1 MIRFSAR
8 ALTYFWYYKK
18 RHLFKIFQNCPSR
31 EATRAIWKILKTQ
44 VQLILNSTWPHVI
57 TYTKQN
63 RGGAHKPDGTLNG
76 MRALNWIIT
85 VICIFI
91 ILYIIGSIIIVNYY
105 YHHCH
110 HRYYFLYHDH
120 DFIQVLS
127 DSSYPV
133 WAKAAK
139 VSKQP
144 PLICKHVYFVQWAKY
159 KDLYGNE
166 KLPSQAKNLN

>member
-76 MRALNWIIT
+76 MRALNRIIT
-85 VICIFI
+85 VTCIFI
-91 ILYIIGSIIIVNYY
+91 ILYIIRSIIFVNCHYY
-105 YHHCH
+105 H

-120 DFIQVLS
+120 NFIQNMV
-127 DSSYPV
+127 SSPFV
-133 WAKAAK
+133 PTV
-139 VSKQP
+139 VS
-144 PLICKHVYFVQWAKY
+144 
-159 KDLYGNE
+159 
-166 KLPSQAKNLN
+166 

>member
-76 MRALNWIIT
+76 MRALNRIIT
-85 VICIFI
+85 VTCIFI
-91 ILYIIGSIIIVNYY
+91 ILYIIRSIIVVNYHY
-105 YHHCH
+105 YH

-120 DFIQVLS
+120 NFIQNMV
-127 DSSYPV
+127 SSPFV
-133 WAKAAK
+133 PTV
-139 VSKQP
+139 VS
-144 PLICKHVYFVQWAKY
+144 
-159 KDLYGNE
+159 
-166 KLPSQAKNLN
+166 